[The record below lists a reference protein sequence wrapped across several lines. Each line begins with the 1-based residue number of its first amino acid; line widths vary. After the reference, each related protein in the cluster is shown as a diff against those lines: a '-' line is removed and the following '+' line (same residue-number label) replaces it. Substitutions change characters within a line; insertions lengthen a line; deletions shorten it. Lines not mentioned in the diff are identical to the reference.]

1 MAEFVNFAAQKN
13 SRNVAITT
21 LMHPKTGGLMIETIK
36 IGTIKWHHIIDPKE
50 EDLQYLKDNFYFHP
64 LDIDDCRSKINQ
76 RPKIDVYDDYYFI
89 ILHFPKFDRINRFL
103 KTKEVKIFWGE
114 DYVITIGNTHWVV
127 KDLFDEAMDQ
137 YQRKEEFEIGTSDA
151 LLYHILERLMT
162 ATLSMI
168 RKIGSDVEFLNRDLF
183 NKNSQ
188 KTIERISV
196 TRKNIILLNTI
207 FKPQLPLFHKFESGA
222 IEGYAENMEDY
233 WGNILDYYQKLWD
246 MTEDYAELIE
256 GLSKTF
262 DSLQANRTNQIMKI
276 LTLISSIVLPL
287 SFITGL
293 YGMNVML
300 PIQDNP
306 YAFWGVMGVMAA
318 LVVLMLMYFKMKNW
332 M

>member
-1 MAEFVNFAAQKN
+1 
-13 SRNVAITT
+13 
-21 LMHPKTGGLMIETIK
+21 MIETIK

-76 RPKIDVYDDYYFI
+76 RPKVDVYDDYYFI

-127 KDLFDEAMDQ
+127 KDLFNEAMDQ
-137 YQRKEEFEIGTSDA
+137 HRRKEEFEIGTSDA

-162 ATLSMI
+162 ETLSMI

-293 YGMNVML
+293 YGMNVVL
-300 PIQDNP
+300 PIQENP

-318 LVVLMLMYFKMKNW
+318 LVIVMLLYFKMKNW

>member
-1 MAEFVNFAAQKN
+1 
-13 SRNVAITT
+13 
-21 LMHPKTGGLMIETIK
+21 MIETIK

-50 EDLQYLKDNFYFHP
+50 EDLLYLKDNFYFHP
-64 LDIDDCRSKINQ
+64 LDIEDCRSKLNQ
-76 RPKIDVYDDYYFI
+76 RPKIDIYDDYYFI

-103 KTKEVKIFWGE
+103 KTKEVKIFWG
-114 DYVITIGNTHWVV
+114 DDFVITIGNTHWVV
-127 KDLFDEAMDQ
+127 KDLFDDAMAQ
-137 YQRKEEFEIGTSDA
+137 RQRKEEFEIGTTDA
-151 LLYHILERLMT
+151 LLYHILEKLMNET
-162 ATLSMI
+162 QSLI

-183 NKNSQ
+183 NKDSQ

-233 WGNILDYYQKLWD
+233 WGNILDYYQKIWD
-246 MTEDYAELIE
+246 MTEDYAEIIE

-276 LTLISSIVLPL
+276 LTLISSFILPL

-300 PIQDNP
+300 PIQENP
-306 YAFWGVMGVMAA
+306 YAFYTVIGIMVA
-318 LVVLMLMYFKMKNW
+318 LVVGMFAYFKMKNW